1 MLLNSSVDVLD
12 EFIALFTYSDEAEA
26 RLFSFDARRST
37 FTCLL
42 CDCHSV
48 LNVPHEWSRC
58 NLFAQNERPP
68 ISSSSMHSHRGEVRH
83 DEQKK
88 ALQRDLQTIWRVLQ
102 RQVRLFS
109 QHQDVVTAVNEI
121 GSRSCKNTLQAAFFR
136 YLVSPVLAT
145 TAAMDSATAAAGCI
159 DDDVES
165 ESLRQ
170 VLDMVDSYQNWDRF
184 IHLHLSAWKARC
196 LQQMQQGGGG
206 GGGDGGG
213 YLAVQRWKTSGW
225 KEVKAQQQHSNAMS
239 TIVSAVQP
247 FLEGSSRASGRAAN
261 VPPPPPPLRLQSY
274 HDALSVFLSF
284 RSSDEKI
291 GRSMHFRY
299 GEKFESSYK
308 CALCRVDLPFNAKEF
323 HYYDLEH
330 ERRERGLYN
339 DLQHIKVVMQRLIR
353 LFTKPWRDELDI
365 LDQMVHV
372 PWRNAVQAE
381 LFRCVF
387 EPAQDDKDNKLENVL
402 IQLRRYE
409 CWERLVLIG
418 LAVWKAQCLWQ
429 MPGDCDYFASEQW
442 IATDWK
448 TCKAAQR
455 ESSAMDVIVKCV
467 RPFLDPLSTPIVGRK
482 DEHRMK

>member
-26 RLFSFDARRST
+26 RLVSFDARRST
-37 FTCLL
+37 FTCRL
-42 CDCHSV
+42 CDCHDV
-48 LNVPHEWSRC
+48 LNVPQEWSRC
-58 NLFAQNERPP
+58 NLFCQNERPP

-88 ALQRDLQTIWRVLQ
+88 AFTGDLQIIWRVLQ
-102 RQVRLFS
+102 RQVRLFAR
-109 QHQDVVTAVNEI
+109 HQSVVIAVNEI
-121 GSRSCKNTLQAAFFR
+121 AHAASKNALQAALFR
-136 YLVSPVLAT
+136 YLVAPVTAT
-145 TAAMDSATAAAGCI
+145 TAAMDSANTAGCI

-165 ESLRQ
+165 ESLQ
-170 VLDMVDSYQNWDRF
+170 KVLKMVDSYQNWDRF
-184 IHLHLSAWKARC
+184 IHLHLSVWKARC
-196 LQQMQQGGGG
+196 LQQMPQGGGG
-206 GGGDGGG
+206 SGIAGGGG
-213 YLAVQRWKTSGW
+213 YLATQRWKTSGW
-225 KEVKAQQQHSNAMS
+225 KEVKTQQQHFDAMS

-247 FLEGSSRASGRAAN
+247 FLKDSSRTSGASN
-261 VPPPPPPLRLQSY
+261 VSPTPPLRLHSH

-284 RSSDEKI
+284 RSTDEKI

-299 GEKFESSYK
+299 GESFERTSYK

-330 ERRERGLYN
+330 ERRERGLYQ
-339 DLQHIKVVMQRLIR
+339 DLQHIKAVMQQLIR
-353 LFTKPWRDELDI
+353 LFTKPWRDELDV
-365 LDQMVHV
+365 LDQMHV

-387 EPAQDDKDNKLENVL
+387 ESPLNDKDNKLETTL

-409 CWERLVLIG
+409 CWERLVLVG

-429 MPGDCDYFASEQW
+429 MPDDCDYFASEEW
-442 IATDWK
+442 IASDWK
-448 TCKAAQR
+448 ICKAAQR

-467 RPFLDPLSTPIVGRK
+467 RPFLDPVPTVI
-482 DEHRMK
+482 